1 MENILTYL
9 KKPIVKRLFILALI
23 GFALYLMRGM
33 ITLFLLTFIFI
44 YLTNAAQKFIYI
56 RVHRFIPIKRSY
68 IIAFIYLLVAAL
80 LVLIACIYIP
90 QIISQMVELTKII
103 SNSVTKMMNEKT
115 TGNDMLDNALAL
127 VKNIDLQKYVEKG
140 GNALVAFIGNVG
152 SLGFDIFMALILSL
166 FFMLQKSRVYSF
178 IVKFKNSKISWLYEE
193 LKYFGLKFTNTFGK
207 VLQTQILIS
216 FINSIL
222 SMILLSFFHFP
233 SILGLGVMIFIL
245 GIIPVAGVFISL
257 VPLSIIA
264 YSIGG
269 WKLIIYVLVMI
280 AILHAIEAYIL
291 NPKLMSE
298 KVNLPIFFTFLIITI
313 SGHFFGAWGMLVG
326 IPVFM
331 FILDILGVDVNEV
344 KKSFRDKIKP
354 AKELNEKQS

>member
-1 MENILTYL
+1 MDTVLNYL
-9 KKPIVKRLFILALI
+9 KKPIVKRLLILALI
-23 GFALYLMRGM
+23 GFVLYLMRSM

-44 YLTNAAQKFIYI
+44 YLTNAAQKFIYSRI
-56 RVHRFIPIKRSY
+56 HRFIPIKRSY

-80 LVLIACIYIP
+80 LVIVACIYVP
-90 QIISQMVELTKII
+90 QIITQMVELTKLI
-103 SNSVTKMMNEKT
+103 SSSVTTMMNEKT
-115 TGNDMLDNALAL
+115 TGNEVLDEVLAL
-127 VKNIDLQKYVEKG
+127 VQNIDLQKYVEKG
-140 GNALVAFIGNVG
+140 GNVLVSFIGNIG

-166 FFMLQKSRVYSF
+166 FFMLQKSRVYAF
-178 IVKFKNSKISWLYEE
+178 VGKFRNSKISWLYEE

-207 VLQTQILIS
+207 VLETQILIS

-222 SMILLSFFHFP
+222 SMIMLSFMRFP
-233 SILGLGVMIFIL
+233 SILGLGVMIFLL

-257 VPLSIIA
+257 IPLSIIA

-269 WKLIIYVLVMI
+269 WKHIVYVLIMI

-291 NPKLMSE
+291 NPKLMSD
-298 KVNLPIFFTFLIITI
+298 KVNLPIFITFVIITI

-331 FILDILGVDVNEV
+331 FILDILDVNVNEV
-344 KKSFRDKIKP
+344 KKSLRDKIKP
-354 AKELNEKQS
+354 VKEKQS